1 MNLHGGCNIFKEIPC
16 IKGEGES
23 FSQEMHPVI
32 EEMPLAV
39 NVNGRHAL
47 TAMTSPVML
56 REFVTGFLYTERIIK
71 DIEEIESI
79 RIEGNTADVLTRNPF
94 KILMSHKTV
103 LSGCGGSMSFLDIEK
118 LPQINSKLFIS
129 AQDIGA
135 AVREALDS
143 ELHVRTGG
151 IHVVALYG
159 PGGKI
164 QVIEDIGRHNAL
176 DRAIGYALEQGI
188 NLSGTYVICS
198 GRISSEM
205 VRKCLVAN
213 IPIIVSRGAT
223 TTLAVDISKAR
234 GLTVVGFVRGKR
246 MNIYSGG
253 ERIAEIQPA
262 DSAYL
267 TATMESE
274 SKKEVNEKRE

>member
-1 MNLHGGCNIFKEIPC
+1 
-16 IKGEGES
+16 
-23 FSQEMHPVI
+23 MHPVI

-71 DIEEIESI
+71 GIEEIESI

-118 LPQINSKLFIS
+118 LPQIKSKLSIS

-143 ELHVRTGG
+143 KLHVKTGG

-188 NLSGTYVICS
+188 DLSGTYVICS

-223 TTLAVDISKAR
+223 TTLAVDIAKAR
-234 GLTVVGFVRGKR
+234 GLTVVGFVRGKK

-253 ERIAEIQPA
+253 GRISDIPA
-262 DSAYL
+262 NDAAYL
-267 TATMESE
+267 A
-274 SKKEVNEKRE
+274 EVTDEGAEENTEDQKV